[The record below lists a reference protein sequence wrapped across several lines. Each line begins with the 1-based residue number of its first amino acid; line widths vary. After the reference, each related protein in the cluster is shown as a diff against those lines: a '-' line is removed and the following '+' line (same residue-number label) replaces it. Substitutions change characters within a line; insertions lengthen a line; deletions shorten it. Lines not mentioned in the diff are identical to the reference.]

1 VFTAIQEPRGDARLF
16 TLGAFCQWPAAPIGR
31 WDFFNTTGRDV
42 TFANDPTGHCRN
54 LAQLE
59 KDLLKV
65 KTLLVISVYFESCY
79 RH

>member
-1 VFTAIQEPRGDARLF
+1 M
-16 TLGAFCQWPAAPIGR
+16 
-31 WDFFNTTGRDV
+31 